1 MDGDILTYRIGW
13 SAEAL
18 SEEYMMKGRMEQA
31 LVSILMD
38 SGATK
43 GEGFLTLDSASN
55 FRHQI
60 AKTAPYK
67 GQRPNRKPKWY
78 DWIRIHLVEE
88 WGFEAVTGIEADDA
102 IATRATE
109 LGDDS
114 IICSIDKDFD
124 QVPGWHYNF
133 VKREKYYVSEEEGLR
148 NFYRQILTGDRID
161 NIIGI
166 KGVGP
171 VKADRILDEKS
182 SARQMFD
189 ACVLAFEGDRE
200 RVIENARLLYLR
212 RREGDVWEPP
222 QTA

>member
-1 MDGDILTYRIGW
+1 
-13 SAEAL
+13 
-18 SEEYMMKGRMEQA
+18 MKGRMEQA

-78 DWIRIHLVEE
+78 DWIRTHLLEE

-148 NFYRQILTGDRID
+148 NLYIQVLTGDRID
-161 NIIGI
+161 NIIGVHGI
-166 KGVGP
+166 GKVR
-171 VKADRILDEKS
+171 ANRILDGKTTE
-182 SARQMFD
+182 REMFA
-189 ACVLAFEGDRE
+189 ACVDAFGGCKE
-200 RVIENARLLYLR
+200 RVIENVRLLYLR
-212 RREGDVWEPP
+212 RSQGTDWEPSKNVCL
-222 QTA
+222 